1 MGMGITPRVLLVGG
15 LSTQEILIGTPIL
28 RWYLQN
34 SIVVKKNHQVVEY
47 QQKRCFKVL
56 VQHVTRDTNPDL
68 NIMAETKDTGTL
80 AMGHYVWTKV
90 STQT

>member
-1 MGMGITPRVLLVGG
+1 MPFVIYKFK
-15 LSTQEILIGTPIL
+15 S
-28 RWYLQN
+28 
-34 SIVVKKNHQVVEY
+34 KNRASVSEE
-47 QQKRCFKVL
+47 F
-56 VQHVTRDTNPDL
+56 DL